1 MATPLVASPGFELE
15 PPASGQF
22 KPSPGFEL
30 QEPAAQSGFT
40 ASPGFELEMPPSMGE
55 RLTAGAKTAATEVG
69 GWLNSASG
77 AMGEGQMA
85 APQPSPEPK
94 VSALDQVAAGLEP
107 IISGAKRGFGEQPLG
122 IDPEKALAA
131 PGLYT
136 QLQPFVAPIDFAL
149 RAPGAVVGGV
159 SALAGQMYRG
169 LGANENEAARL
180 ERDLFTMGQSALLE
194 GGMGGHRP
202 VGMPKAVERP
212 LTPAE
217 FIARIPVDSP
227 AVADFQR
234 RALTE
239 FGGYSP
245 EDIAAMSPIARQA
258 AYKEWAAGSSVVRPQ
273 TGPQLAL
280 PAPGGGLP
288 PAEPPAAVVPPTP
301 LGPQPIVPSAGPRQP
316 PGGVDVASV
325 GAALRGEVPRVS
337 PFDVARGPEP
347 PAAIGPLDY
356 SGAVPPEAVTP
367 TVFPPGEPQ
376 RAQTEMHPDVVA
388 ALHASTHDFDT
399 FDISKAGTGEGPQGS
414 GYGIYLTEGK
424 GTHDYYLE
432 HLGRDKPA
440 ISYEVQVL
448 ADKEHFLDLDK
459 PLREQSAF
467 VRSALQKLPGVV
479 TQYNDNPTGRDIFEN
494 LYLQQSGQ
502 VGEANP
508 FRRPEW
514 EKRTSDKLQGVGIPG
529 TKTLGEAADG
539 HNLVVFDTKKLRII
553 NKSGGIEPLREETTS
568 LASPGANIGRLSLLM
583 GANLYGRPE
592 NIAEV
597 SIKEMLQ
604 NSFDAMKGLVS
615 SGKIAQ
621 GQIHINVDPVTRQL
635 SIYDNGAGMTPEV
648 MGGAFL
654 RIAGTHKETTQ
665 ASGGFGIAKMLYL
678 FGNQKLAVISLRDG
692 KVHSMVTSGPEL
704 LASANDPANNELRPK
719 IVSRLAGPKEAQM
732 FPEGHGTMVAVVVPE
747 SYRDPSTGEMAQI
760 PFDPYSL
767 QRSDALTKS
776 PLFHNIDVKFNGQ
789 SVPNAGAAFDHTQY
803 TSFANVNFDWGT
815 ARVYVSKN
823 PRDIYHGNAHIL
835 SNGLWQFDINIR
847 KDPNSSWGENVSR
860 EFYIDVKPTVRPED
874 SGYPFD
880 LNRQGFAKAIGKD
893 FDKIFKYMSILYRQ
907 EEAQSDVVNYGN
919 IQYVARDDKG
929 VFASEK
935 FKIAPKIPPKE
946 TAVTLIRPGDQIEV
960 HDGKLVVNG
969 RRIPELTPADLDALK
984 TVDVNSLIVPQEEI
998 NPNVVILHDNI
1009 DVLISDLETRSL
1021 VDLAREIYGEDFDTF
1036 VHDMGTAFLNLRDVV
1051 AETLGYPELRK
1062 EGIGISFD
1070 EQYRGVSIRVP
1081 FAASF
1086 LNVAV
1091 PEYTDPVR
1099 AAIGMVGTMV
1109 HELAHHQVRG
1119 HDADFPAEMQRIL
1132 ISLDA
1137 HPTFNF
1143 QAFKQKVVNT
1153 VSRYNNVFQ
1162 YLNGVLTS
1170 GTFPIQPRGKRL
1182 KDAGSDEARDGG
1194 GLGDVGAPGVRRG
1207 GEPGVREGTPL
1218 GASTPGGQPGRTG
1231 VPLTV
1236 STTQTDRSAG
1246 RNANQRALNA
1256 DAAGIPAVPRQPE
1269 VEGVS
1274 RNIETLFQA
1283 VSGGPPKHVQT
1294 FAAHADRMNR
1304 FYKYAAGLDQLIKGN
1319 PTFTPLLQ
1327 YGERI
1332 RQMHNE
1338 EARIHDTALRIGK
1351 RWRSLGTRGD
1361 NLSQLFDDMANMRYL
1376 TSAEVRVNTV
1386 RHPTNAEL
1394 DTILKTNKIDQE
1406 TLGVFNDVRAMFDGF
1421 LTLVE
1426 GNAIQ
1431 AAQRIITSDPRALAD
1446 KIDQIR
1452 AQITEMRAKPY
1463 FPFLRF
1469 GRHFVMKKNAAGRIV
1484 NFQTFE
1490 RRGLVSAESQQK
1502 NVFNEATRGK
1512 AIDEVVTFGLLP
1524 ENSAPFAGMPPALL
1538 NLIKTELHLTP
1549 DQITALEQ
1557 IQLQQSPALSFKR
1570 LMKSNYTPGYSMD
1583 FKRAFA
1589 RYFFHGG
1596 KYHARTKFGFALR
1609 GDIAAARATPNDN
1622 KAHLIADYMQ
1632 DHLDN
1637 TILDAKGDF
1646 GIFKG
1651 AIFLWA
1657 MGYVPAAA
1665 AQNLSQTPMITLPFL
1680 AAKFGPPGLGDARA
1694 AKALVKAM
1702 GNVNNFYKKGAYDK
1716 MTNFEGKALAYGI
1729 KTGRISETQ
1738 APELAGMSVQGNLFH
1753 GIAGNTLQRGT
1764 VNFQEKA
1771 AWMFEM
1777 AEQYN
1782 RRVAWRAALDL
1793 AMAHPAA
1800 KGVKDALNV
1809 YSNEYHALQMVNGG
1823 QFTPQEAA
1831 AIVTAAHAVD
1841 STQFVYARYARPR
1854 MFRGRISGT
1863 LFVFKKYM
1871 QSVLFLL
1878 GQNKADVLPRYLL
1891 IAAFLGGMAGLPGY
1905 DDFRDILRALA
1916 YHLFGKDFNL
1926 DRKVREWVTQHTDGT
1941 IPPDIVLHGLARMG
1955 FGLPAL
1961 VDMMGSKPGRGL
1973 SSGMPGQNVPFPV
1986 LDRSRALSM
1995 GNILPFEVGKL
2006 MSPQKDVNATIAE
2019 QTQKASGAVF
2029 SVGFN
2034 AYKALQNQGDEEG
2047 MKRWEHAMP
2056 RALSSASR
2064 SYRAFTEGRER
2075 GKGGPNSAPTIVPF
2089 DTRDTRDTRDTEQ
2102 MMEALAMAAGY
2113 QPLRVQAK
2121 WDSILAKVEV
2131 QKFYDMRR
2139 EALLHQMFEATSGK
2153 IPQEIDAV
2161 RKDIIKY
2168 NQELPAFAKGKA
2180 ILPETLQT
2188 SIEARQRSRISKEI
2202 GTPAQATNVGISRY
2216 VDTLFPETTVDV
2228 RRVR

>member
-1 MATPLVASPGFELE
+1 MAGPLAAPPGFQLDTPQGGFG
-15 PPASGQF
+15 PP
-22 KPSPGFEL
+22 PGFQLDTPGSSL
-30 QEPAAQSGFT
+30 QPPDGFVLDT
-40 ASPGFELEMPPSMGE
+40 PPTMGE

-69 GWLNSASG
+69 GWLNAASG

-85 APQPSPEPK
+85 TPQPSPEPK

-107 IISGAKRGFGEQPLG
+107 VISGAKRGFGEQPLG

-202 VGMPKAVERP
+202 VGFPKAVERP

-288 PAEPPAAVVPPTP
+288 PTEPPAAVVPPAP
-301 LGPQPIVPSAGPRQP
+301 QGPQPIVPSGGPRQP
-316 PGGVDVASV
+316 PAVVDVASV

-347 PAAIGPLDY
+347 PAAVGPLDY

-376 RAQTEMHPDVVA
+376 RAQMEMHPDVVQRVVEA
-388 ALHASTHDFDT
+388 A
-399 FDISKAGTGEGPQGS
+399 
-414 GYGIYLTEGK
+414 
-424 GTHDYYLE
+424 
-432 HLGRDKPA
+432 
-440 ISYEVQVL
+440 
-448 ADKEHFLDLDK
+448 
-459 PLREQSAF
+459 REIPPPRVEA
-467 VRSALQKLPGVV
+467 RSA
-479 TQYNDNPTGRDIFEN
+479 
-494 LYLQQSGQ
+494 
-502 VGEANP
+502 
-508 FRRPEW
+508 
-514 EKRTSDKLQGVGIPG
+514 
-529 TKTLGEAADG
+529 
-539 HNLVVFDTKKLRII
+539 
-553 NKSGGIEPLREETTS
+553 GGIEPLREETTS

-583 GANLYGRPE
+583 GANLYGKPE

-621 GQIHINVDPVTRQL
+621 GQIHINVDPSTRQL

-654 RIAGTHKETTQ
+654 RIADTHKETTQ

-704 LASANDPANNELRPK
+704 LASANDPANNDLRPK
-719 IVSRLAGPKEAQM
+719 IVSRPAGPKETQM

-747 SYRDPSTGEMAQI
+747 SYRDPSTGEMASI
-760 PFDPYSL
+760 PFDAYNL

-789 SVPNAGAAFDHTQY
+789 SVRNVGTDFDHTQY

-823 PRDIYHGNAHIL
+823 PRDIYPGNAHVL
-835 SNGLWQFDINIR
+835 SNGLWQFDTNIR
-847 KDPNSSWGENVSR
+847 KDPNSSWGENVLR

-874 SGYPFD
+874 PGYPFD

-946 TAVTLIRPGDQIEV
+946 TAVTLIHPGDQVEV
-960 HDGKLVVNG
+960 HDGKLIVNG

-1036 VHDMGTAFLNLRDVV
+1036 VHEMGTAFLNLRDVV
-1051 AETLGYPELRK
+1051 AETLKYPELRK

-1153 VSRYNNVFQ
+1153 VSQYNNVFQ

-1194 GLGDVGAPGVRRG
+1194 GTGDVGAPGLRRG
-1207 GEPGVREGTPL
+1207 GEPGVRKGTPL
-1218 GASTPGGQPGRTG
+1218 GPSTVGGQPGRTG

-1236 STTQTDRSAG
+1236 STTSTDRSAG
-1246 RNANQRALNA
+1246 RSANQRALNA

-1269 VEGVS
+1269 VETTS
-1274 RNIETLFQA
+1274 RNIEKLFQA
-1283 VSGGPPKHVQT
+1283 VQGGPPKHVQT

-1376 TSAEVRVNTV
+1376 TPAEVRVNTV
-1386 RHPTNAEL
+1386 RQPTNAEL
-1394 DTILKTNKIDQE
+1394 DTILKANKIDQE

-1609 GDIAAARATPNDN
+1609 GDISAARATPNDN

-1694 AKALVKAM
+1694 AKAIVKAM

-1738 APELAGMSVQGNLFH
+1738 APELAGMSAQGNLFH

-1793 AMAHPAA
+1793 AMTHPTA

-1809 YSNEYHALQMVNGG
+1809 YSNEYHALQMANGG

-1961 VDMMGSKPGRGL
+1961 VDMMGAKPGRGL
-1973 SSGMPGQNVPFPV
+1973 ASGRPGQNVPFPV

-2089 DTRDTRDTRDTEQ
+2089 DVRDTEQ

-2131 QKFYDMRR
+2131 QKFFDMRR
-2139 EALLHQMFEATSGK
+2139 EALLHQKFEAVEGK
-2153 IPQEIDAV
+2153 IPQEIAAV
-2161 RKDIIKY
+2161 QKDIDKY
-2168 NQELPAFAKGKA
+2168 NAELPTWAKGKA
-2180 ILPETLQT
+2180 ISPENQEE
-2188 SIEARQRSRISKEI
+2188 SILARKRSQVAKELGIPTQLSNFGLSK
-2202 GTPAQATNVGISRY
+2202 Y
-2216 VDTLFPETTVDV
+2216 VDTLFPETTVNV